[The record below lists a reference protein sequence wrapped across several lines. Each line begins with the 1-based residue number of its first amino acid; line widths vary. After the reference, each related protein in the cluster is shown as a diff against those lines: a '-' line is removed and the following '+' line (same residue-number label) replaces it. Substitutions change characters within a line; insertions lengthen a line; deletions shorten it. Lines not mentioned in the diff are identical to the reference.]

1 MLSWL
6 QSTAAEWW
14 DAAAGGGGYITWH
27 QVLGTV
33 QPQIKGEVNKGKWQ
47 ELEFVL

>member
-14 DAAAGGGGYITWH
+14 DAAAGGGYITWH

-47 ELEFVL
+47 ELELVL